1 MMDFVEWS
9 NSNQI
14 PIIYLTICISVPSMA
29 LYIAQIVTIVRHKKF
44 HNSFYA
50 LFVMRSMPDL
60 LFVLNSFYGQRL
72 PFTIG
77 ALYPIYSK
85 FPNWMLAMYYYLNGH
100 TFQANILATTFIL
113 LNRLTAIA
121 MPIKLEKLWRKFIP
135 LITIVVYLVPTFSY
149 WPIFKMNAIVRLRN
163 PNSTTDRTFFVFEA
177 GDAPINHYQIRTACI
192 FSIILMILCLLINI
206 CTLVAY
212 KQHLK
217 KVSISGNNNGDEIE
231 KKLLIYALATFLGH
245 ALVASNFVITY
256 IWLLDNFKARLM
268 TASYYPLIMDTGT
281 VVLSSWLLLWASG
294 TFRQQLIKD
303 FAIIRKINF
312 QNIRGLAM
320 EGPRNNNHLT
330 VEELLS
336 INTSVPSNNCR

>member
-1 MMDFVEWS
+1 
-9 NSNQI
+9 
-14 PIIYLTICISVPSMA
+14 
-29 LYIAQIVTIVRHKKF
+29 
-44 HNSFYA
+44 
-50 LFVMRSMPDL
+50 
-60 LFVLNSFYGQRL
+60 
-72 PFTIG
+72 
-77 ALYPIYSK
+77 
-85 FPNWMLAMYYYLNGH
+85 
-100 TFQANILATTFIL
+100 
-113 LNRLTAIA
+113 
-121 MPIKLEKLWRKFIP
+121 
-135 LITIVVYLVPTFSY
+135 
-149 WPIFKMNAIVRLRN
+149 MNAIVRLRD

-177 GDAPINHYQIRTACI
+177 GDAPINHYQIP
-192 FSIILMILCLLINI
+192 
-206 CTLVAY
+206 Y

-281 VVLSSWLLLWASG
+281 VLLSSWLLLWASG

-336 INTSVPSNNCR
+336 INTSVPSNNC